1 MLCLCNPDNPLGLVY
16 GDEELSIIS
25 SICNKYN
32 LYIMNDEIW
41 SDIVYGERPFK
52 SILSVDDD
60 LSKRIISVNGF
71 SKSYG
76 LAGLRIGYIYTQDH
90 QLFEKIVDASDVK
103 TTAGG
108 ISSLSQVAGIAALS
122 KAGKWKK
129 EFIQFLKYNRDYC
142 YKRLSKMK
150 GISTIKP
157 EATYVFWI
165 NIKELKVTSQQF
177 VDFMKTKEKVA
188 LVPGSEEKFGPGAEG
203 YVRLCFATSHE
214 ILAEG
219 LNRIEKGLKI
229 LNKEK

>member
-1 MLCLCNPDNPLGLVY
+1 M
-16 GDEELSIIS
+16 
-25 SICNKYN
+25 
-32 LYIMNDEIW
+32 
-41 SDIVYGERPFK
+41 
-52 SILSVDDD
+52 SVDDD
-60 LSKRIISVNGF
+60 LSKRIVSVNGF

-214 ILAEG
+214 ILTEG